1 MIQSIIVWFIKF
13 SPSSKRWFWKFWYNL
28 FARKSQFHE
37 FRFMNYGYDE
47 DGFSPEISKEYE
59 NERFP
64 VQLYHHTATQV
75 DISNMDLLEV
85 GSGRG
90 GGASYV
96 QQRLNTGTVTG
107 LDISSDA
114 IKLSESSFDI
124 PGLSFLQGDSE
135 NLPFEKSSFDII
147 LNVESSHCY
156 GDTEKFFV
164 EVQRVLKNG
173 GYFLWCDFRTNKE
186 MDLLFEAFLRS
197 GFIIEKEKDIT
208 KNIMSALDIVT
219 PLRKEQIDTHVPKAI
234 RRVFESYAGVAGGSV
249 NNAFLNG
256 ELVYKSA
263 ALKVVKD

>member
-1 MIQSIIVWFIKF
+1 MIQNIIVWFIRF
-13 SPSSKRWFWKFWYNL
+13 SPSSKKWFWKFWYNL

-37 FRFMNYGYDE
+37 FRFMNYGYRE

-64 VQLYHHTATQV
+64 AQLYHHTATQI

-96 QQRLNTGTVTG
+96 QQHLNTGTVTG

-114 IKLSESSFDI
+114 IKLSEGSFDI

-186 MDLLFEAFLRS
+186 MDRLFESFLRS

-208 KNIMSALDIVT
+208 ENVMSALDIIT
-219 PLRKEQIDTHVPKAI
+219 PLRRQQINTYVPKAI
-234 RRVFESYAGVAGGSV
+234 RRVFESYAGIAGGSV

-263 ALKVVKD
+263 ALKATKD